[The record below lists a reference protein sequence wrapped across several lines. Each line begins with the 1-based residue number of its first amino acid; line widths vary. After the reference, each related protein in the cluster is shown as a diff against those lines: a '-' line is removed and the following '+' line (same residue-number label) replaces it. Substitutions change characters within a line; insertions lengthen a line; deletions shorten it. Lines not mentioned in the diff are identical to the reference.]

1 MKRMIMRFT
10 LPLTI
15 ALALAASAV
24 AAPAPD
30 SFADLAQEL
39 TPSVVNI
46 SSTKIIKGRGP
57 SYPGG
62 GSGEGNDLFRDFFG
76 DDFMRRFF
84 GGGGGTH
91 DRKSQSLG
99 SGFIWDSNGYI
110 ITNNHVV
117 EGADEVS
124 VKLSN
129 GKEFEAEVVGTDPKT
144 DVALLKINPGGY
156 ELSPVKIGDSEKI
169 RVGDWVMA
177 IGNPFG
183 LGHTVTAGIISAKE
197 RIIGMGPYDSFLQT
211 DADINFGNSGGPL
224 FGLNGKVIGINA
236 AKNVRGAGIGFAI
249 PINMAMTVVS
259 QLRDD
264 GKVTR
269 AWLGVVIQ
277 DLTEEIAESMGL
289 KTTDGALV
297 SDVLTDGPADKAG
310 LKRGDV
316 ILSFDGEVIKNNRHL
331 PFIVASH
338 KPGTNVDMQV
348 LRKGKQM
355 ILSVTLGEMEGEGEE
370 VVAASKTKLGIMAQ
384 EITPELRDALKL
396 NVEEGIVVTDIVPGS
411 AAEDAGIAR
420 GDVILEVNQE
430 PVDSIDEFRDDIRA
444 AKEEGR
450 ANILLLIN
458 RKGNTIYVVVK
469 LPKD

>member
-1 MKRMIMRFT
+1 MRKMKIKFT
-10 LPLTI
+10 LPFLI
-15 ALALAASAV
+15 ALVMAASAM

-57 SYPGG
+57 AYPGG
-62 GSGEGNDLFRDFFG
+62 GQGNDLFRDFFG

-84 GGGGGTH
+84 GGGETH

-99 SGFIWDSNGYI
+99 SGFIWNTDGYI

-129 GKEFEAEVVGTDPKT
+129 GKEFDAEIVGTDHKT
-144 DVALLKINPGGY
+144 DVALLKIEPGDY
-156 ELSPVKIGDSEKI
+156 ELSAVKIGDSENI

-277 DLTEEIAESMGL
+277 DLTDEIADSMGL
-289 KTTDGALV
+289 ETTDGALV
-297 SDVLTDGPADKAG
+297 SDVLSDGPADKAG

-338 KPGTNVDMQV
+338 KPGAKVDMQV

-355 ILSVTLGEMEGEGEE
+355 ILSVTLGEMQGDGEE
-370 VVAASKTKLGIMAQ
+370 MAQEASKTKLGIMAQ

-411 AAEDAGIAR
+411 AADDAGIAR

-430 PVDSIDEFRDDIRA
+430 PVDSIGDFRDEIRD
-444 AKEEGR
+444 AKKDDR

-469 LPKD
+469 LPKE